1 MMAFLC
7 AHCVAYKLVLGC
19 SFCGFAT
26 GEEIRA
32 GSADGVFGDICDQG
46 SEEEGGEEADSC
58 DLGFV
63 EAVIGGRWGDKDGSE
78 ENDE

>member
-1 MMAFLC
+1 M
-7 AHCVAYKLVLGC
+7 LGC
-19 SFCGFAT
+19 SFRGFAA

-32 GSADGVFGDICDQG
+32 GSTDGVLGDVCDQR

-58 DLGFV
+58 NLGFM
-63 EAVIGGRWGDKDGSE
+63 EAVIGGRWGDNDGSE